1 MDTKEAINIVEKKMN
16 DKVISG
22 IEYKNC
28 FVFSIRKY
36 SIAGNSS
43 GVFINKRTGK
53 IKTIQPIGLDS
64 FDISRRMIETTSS
77 IATDYNSS
85 CWRSCASAAAARAAW
100 IAAYSSAL

>member
-53 IKTIQPIGLDS
+53 IKTIHTLEPVIENGKNIVANNEIVR
-64 FDISRRMIETTSS
+64 FIKDIS
-77 IATDYNSS
+77 
-85 CWRSCASAAAARAAW
+85 
-100 IAAYSSAL
+100 